1 MLILAVFGAAA
12 GAIGA
17 AMFGLPVIAGTLALM
32 IAIAGFVMFGNE
44 SVERLFKYVSFLLYG
59 VYVLFMLLAFTH
71 FGDRI
76 VAGFALDVP
85 ATDWAL
91 GGLTYASYNIIG
103 AIVILPVLRHL
114 TSDRDAIVAGL
125 IAGPLA
131 MLPALL
137 FFTCMVA
144 FYPGIANETLP
155 SDFMLQRLTSR
166 SSPVVPAHDL
176 CALLESGTGA
186 VHAIN
191 ERIAKA
197 LARRTRR
204 SSPTHAH
211 ASVSHSCRWCAACCS
226 PTASASSR

>member
-1 MLILAVFGAAA
+1 
-12 GAIGA
+12 
-17 AMFGLPVIAGTLALM
+17 
-32 IAIAGFVMFGNE
+32 MFGNT

-85 ATDWAL
+85 ATGWAL

-114 TSDRDAIVAGL
+114 TSDRDAVVAGL

-144 FYPGIANETLP
+144 FYPGIA
-155 SDFMLQRLTSR
+155 QRNAAVGFHAAAPR
-166 SSPVVPAHDL
+166 PAAVPPAVPADDL
-176 CALLESGTGA
+176 LRAARKRHRRRARDQRAHRQGLA
-186 VHAIN
+186 
-191 ERIAKA
+191 ER
-197 LARRTRR
+197 ARRSADASRTPRHRTRCC
-204 SSPTHAH
+204 S
-211 ASVSHSCRWCAACCS
+211 CAACCS